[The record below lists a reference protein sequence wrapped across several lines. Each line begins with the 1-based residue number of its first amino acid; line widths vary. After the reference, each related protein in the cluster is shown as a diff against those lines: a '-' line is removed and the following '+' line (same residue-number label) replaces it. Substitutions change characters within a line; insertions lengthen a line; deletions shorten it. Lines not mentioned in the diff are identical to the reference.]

1 MSRRLFSAAAAT
13 ALLLGLA
20 ACDDGKE
27 GPATTAPPS
36 IDIGAPSD
44 GGGSMEPSDGGGT
57 ETDTAEPSASAP
69 DIPAPDPADF
79 AGMDEHTPE
88 GAEQAFRYYI
98 AVSMWAHQTGDNS
111 RISELER
118 PNCSSCEAFME
129 PFKEL
134 DEHNE
139 TWGEFSLIDI
149 NLSAHESGNYEY
161 EILYDFSTTPHERPN
176 NDFSERINVGKLE
189 YSTVGGLVWQDDK
202 WLLGAIKAEW
212 GNDVLSS

>member
-1 MSRRLFSAAAAT
+1 MSRRLLSAAAAT

-44 GGGSMEPSDGGGT
+44 GGGGMEPSDGGGT

-98 AVSMWAHQTGDNS
+98 AVTYWARETGNTRS
-111 RISELER
+111 LPELY
-118 PNCSSCEAFME
+118 SSDCV
-129 PFKEL
+129 KCVDL
-134 DEHNE
+134 KNE
-139 TWGEFSLIDI
+139 ID
-149 NLSAHESGNYEY
+149 SYAESGDHWIDTSLKDTGTETFESTNYEIEVGY
-161 EILYDFSTTPHERPN
+161 VYTVSDHLAPGSTNKVPEQEWTGVAGMNWSSNQWIVQEVILEETGSEI
-176 NDFSERINVGKLE
+176 
-189 YSTVGGLVWQDDK
+189 
-202 WLLGAIKAEW
+202 
-212 GNDVLSS
+212 

>member
-1 MSRRLFSAAAAT
+1 MSRRLLSAAAAT

-98 AVSMWAHQTGDNS
+98 AVSMWAHQTGDDAN
-111 RISELER
+111 LLTLQTD
-118 PNCSSCEAFME
+118 SCEGC
-129 PFKEL
+129 KEFNSDL
-134 DEHNE
+134 TRLKEIDSY
-139 TWGEFSLIDI
+139 WSEF
-149 NLSAHESGNYEY
+149 
-161 EILYDFSTTPHERPN
+161 EITDVKITPHESENFDFEIGYSFSIPEHTRP
-176 NDFSERINVGKLE
+176 DPETGQPVQQGRTE
-189 YSTVGGLVWQDDK
+189 YTVVGGMK
-202 WLLGAIKAEW
+202 WASAEWVIGGLNAEW
-212 GNDVLSS
+212 GADVHE

>member
-1 MSRRLFSAAAAT
+1 MSRRLLSAAAAT

-44 GGGSMEPSDGGGT
+44 GGGGMEPSDGGGT
-57 ETDTAEPSASAP
+57 ETETAEPSASAP

-98 AVSMWAHQTGDNS
+98 AVSMWAHQTGDEKSLKSLQADDCAGCKYLNDDIPEARSSDLLWSEAAISNS
-111 RISELER
+111 QTSINPSETYEQEIRYAFTLNSHSRPDKNFEKYIHLE
-118 PNCSSCEAFME
+118 S
-129 PFKEL
+129 L
-134 DEHNE
+134 D
-139 TWGEFSLIDI
+139 
-149 NLSAHESGNYEY
+149 
-161 EILYDFSTTPHERPN
+161 YDS
-176 NDFSERINVGKLE
+176 
-189 YSTVGGLVWQDDK
+189 VGGMDWVSNQWIVVDMSV
-202 WLLGAIKAEW
+202 EW
-212 GNDVLSS
+212 GTDVH